1 MEPVLMGIAGA
12 VPEQTLAMVAAAM
25 LAIGLLTGLFRRRHR
40 IASAKQAQSAP
51 AAPAPACQGQCCT
64 KCGNVMVMRMM
75 SKTQAEPFG
84 CSSFPRC
91 KGIQD

>member
-12 VPEQTLAMVAAAM
+12 VPEQTLAIVSVAM
-25 LAIGLLTGLFRRRHR
+25 LAIGLLTGLFQRRHR
-40 IASAKQAQSAP
+40 IASAKLAQLAP
-51 AAPAPACQGQCCT
+51 AAPACQGQCCT

-75 SKTQAEPFG
+75 SQKQAEPFG